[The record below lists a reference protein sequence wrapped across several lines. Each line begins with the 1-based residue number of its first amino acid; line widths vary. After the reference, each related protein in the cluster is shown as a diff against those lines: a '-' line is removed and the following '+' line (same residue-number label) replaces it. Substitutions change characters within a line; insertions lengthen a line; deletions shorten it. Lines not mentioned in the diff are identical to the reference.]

1 MSYIDVDRARAGQDS
16 FSTSELVARL
26 SSRDGVTRMR
36 ARRALVGLG
45 PSATEELTAVLAD
58 PRVQVRW
65 EATKA
70 LSEIAD
76 PATADA
82 LVKMLRDEDFG
93 VRWLAAEGLARLG
106 RDGLVPLL
114 EVLSRQLVSE
124 RFRAGAHHVIHAQLE
139 GSDGEIVRP
148 VLDALGGFT
157 PRESA
162 PVAAR
167 RALAAL
173 ER

>member
-1 MSYIDVDRARAGQDS
+1 MSYTDVDRVRVGLDT
-16 FSTSELVARL
+16 TSIGALVARL
-26 SSRDGVTRMR
+26 SSKDGVTRLR
-36 ARRALVGLG
+36 ARRALVSLG
-45 PSATEELTAVLAD
+45 PPATEELTAVLAD

-76 PATADA
+76 PGAAGA

-93 VRWLAAEGLARLG
+93 VRWLAAEGLVRLG

-114 EVLSRQLVSE
+114 EALSGRLTSE
-124 RFRAGAHHVIHAQLE
+124 RFRAGAHHVIHGQLE
-139 GSDGEIVRP
+139 GSDGEILRP
-148 VLDALGGFT
+148 VLEALGGFAA
-157 PRESA
+157 RESA

-167 RALAAL
+167 QALAAL